1 MLQFQIPT
9 RVVSGPDALGALSAL
24 SGRRVLVITDG
35 FMAAA
40 PLMDQVRDR
49 LGDAVL
55 RVFSD
60 VRPDPDTHAIADA
73 LGAYLEFGPEALIG
87 LGGGSPIDTAKAVR
101 HMARQRGEELPA
113 GFIVIPT
120 TSGTGS
126 EVSSFAVVTDPAS
139 RAKVPLTS
147 PDMIADVAILDPE
160 AVRTCPPGL
169 TADSGMDA
177 LSHAIEAVVARGHND
192 LSDALAEKAVRIILR
207 HLPRSWADGDDLE
220 ARDHL
225 QNAATMAG
233 VAFQN
238 SGLGLVHGISH
249 AIGGSFHV
257 AHGRLNA
264 MIMPHVMALNAGDL
278 SAGGTLSGPA
288 LRYSRLA
295 AHSGLQAT
303 TARNLVLALIR
314 RVVRLRETLGMPDR
328 VTGAGVDRG
337 EFTAAVPDLATT
349 ALADFCSGG
358 NPVVPTHEEVV
369 AILRALV

>member
-1 MLQFQIPT
+1 MPRRLIIAITGASGAILGVRLLEYLRLQPNIE
-9 RVVSGPDALGALSAL
+9 
-24 SGRRVLVITDG
+24 
-35 FMAAA
+35 
-40 PLMDQVRDR
+40 
-49 LGDAVL
+49 
-55 RVFSD
+55 
-60 VRPDPDTHAIADA
+60 TH
-73 LGAYLEFGPEALIG
+73 LL
-87 LGGGSPIDTAKAVR
+87 
-101 HMARQRGEELPA
+101 
-113 GFIVIPT
+113 
-120 TSGTGS
+120 
-126 EVSSFAVVTDPAS
+126 VSSAGWQTVVTELDRS
-139 RAKVPLTS
+139 RAEV
-147 PDMIADVAILDPE
+147 
-160 AVRTCPPGL
+160 
-169 TADSGMDA
+169 
-177 LSHAIEAVVARGHND
+177 
-192 LSDALAEKAVRIILR
+192 
-207 HLPRSWADGDDLE
+207 E

-249 AIGGSFHV
+249 AIGRSFHV